1 MTAQQRESNRG
12 LRGTPIQSV
21 TCTQYSAD
29 SDFTVIGIATGKI
42 TAHAHVSAS
51 DERILT
57 TVTDTTTVIFQ
68 TEQIPRKTNVL

>member
-1 MTAQQRESNRG
+1 M
-12 LRGTPIQSV
+12 
-21 TCTQYSAD
+21 YSAD

-68 TEQIPRKTNVL
+68 TDQIPRKTNVL